1 MQETETILQRIRELS
16 IQASND
22 TNSADDRANLNAE
35 VQSLLTEIDRI
46 SSSTTWA
53 GQSLLDGTFTDK
65 SFQVGTDTMVAD
77 QLVTSI
83 AGTSVADLGLGGSTI
98 QSISDV
104 QSVTSSTFNS
114 ISVTDPTTIA
124 NSSNS
129 KPGINHFSAEPNGDG
144 FLLSWT
150 TVPYGGGSGGIYIQ
164 KTDSAGISVGSPIA
178 IDTEGEVNHTH
189 SVQLDNGNTA
199 FTYMKYSAGRYNT
212 KVLLLDSDLNI
223 LSNTTAN
230 SGEPTGDYHNGR
242 IENLG
247 NSKFIVKWDYNPNH
261 PQLDAR
267 GSKAQI
273 FNYDGTKNGSSFAV
287 SSDAATYSAPE
298 IAAFDDT
305 HLAALVVNR
314 TNGDRQVHLRV
325 YDLDDKSNLNSILI
339 SDGGDDDTI
348 GSYQVTKTPAGFAV
362 SWTEG
367 SADKGYVQFFDKT
380 GVATTSKIK
389 IGENIT
395 TISEIVTKAEA
406 DGSIVAEVFWGS
418 TDNGSAVT
426 NYSRLTDY
434 DANSLVSKESTISGY
449 NGVMIPGTAANGNYV
464 LFNNESYDD
473 PVRAFNV
480 DVTIDHSLA
489 TTSSLVTTTTI
500 GSTSID
506 EATPPKRINIT
517 DEAFNEIIAL
527 DHGGFAVLSETNSS
541 SKTVFYDN
549 NGDILKS
556 VETEDTMGNGI
567 WLSDEG
573 LIVVNNMEHY
583 SHTGVLVKTELIAHE
598 TMSASEN
605 SSAISRG
612 TLRAQALTDNFY
624 LSFNNSGPAFTLMDM
639 GGENYDLAYPE
650 PYADLGFSAFAGS
663 TNAEDNNFLYPLGGD
678 KILVIS
684 TGTPGHTPL
693 PIGDTIAGGVYEINR
708 DANGQPSSF
717 SLLGS
722 PFSIDRGET
731 QDQNIDVQQIN
742 DDEFV
747 LVYSAKSDTVTSTET
762 QEGMNGQNVRAQL
775 INLDDGLVGNYL
787 RISSPTDTTGI
798 ENDETNPL
806 VTKLTNGDIGVI
818 WNGYGIYN
826 DNGSYSYETYF
837 QALRP
842 SSFNILLT
850 NNARS
855 AITLVDTALQS
866 LNSQRASL
874 GAISNRLD
882 HIVANNTN
890 AATNVSKS
898 LGRIQDADFAAEST
912 SLAKNQILQQASTA
926 MLAQANASKQN
937 ILELL
942 QS

>member
-1 MQETETILQRIRELS
+1 MLSIGTNTGAIMAQAAASSVTRDMETAMHRLSTGKRINAAADDAAGVAISSRLDSTVRGLNQSIRNALDAQALIDTAEGGMQETETILQRIRELS

-35 VQSLLTEIDRI
+35 AQSLLTEIDSI

-65 SFQVGTDTMVAD
+65 SFQVGGGTMAAD

-83 AGTSVADLGLGGSTI
+83 AGVNASGLGL
-98 QSISDV
+98 
-104 QSVTSSTFNS
+104 
-114 ISVTDPTTIA
+114 
-124 NSSNS
+124 
-129 KPGINHFSAEPNGDG
+129 DG
-144 FLLSWT
+144 T
-150 TVPYGGGSGGIYIQ
+150 
-164 KTDSAGISVGSPIA
+164 GIS
-178 IDTEGEVNHTH
+178 EV
-189 SVQLDNGNTA
+189 
-199 FTYMKYSAGRYNT
+199 
-212 KVLLLDSDLNI
+212 
-223 LSNTTAN
+223 
-230 SGEPTGDYHNGR
+230 
-242 IENLG
+242 
-247 NSKFIVKWDYNPNH
+247 
-261 PQLDAR
+261 
-267 GSKAQI
+267 
-273 FNYDGTKNGSSFAV
+273 
-287 SSDAATYSAPE
+287 
-298 IAAFDDT
+298 
-305 HLAALVVNR
+305 
-314 TNGDRQVHLRV
+314 
-325 YDLDDKSNLNSILI
+325 
-339 SDGGDDDTI
+339 
-348 GSYQVTKTPAGFAV
+348 
-362 SWTEG
+362 
-367 SADKGYVQFFDKT
+367 
-380 GVATTSKIK
+380 
-389 IGENIT
+389 
-395 TISEIVTKAEA
+395 
-406 DGSIVAEVFWGS
+406 
-418 TDNGSAVT
+418 
-426 NYSRLTDY
+426 
-434 DANSLVSKESTISGY
+434 
-449 NGVMIPGTAANGNYV
+449 
-464 LFNNESYDD
+464 
-473 PVRAFNV
+473 
-480 DVTIDHSLA
+480 SLA
-489 TTSSLVTTTTI
+489 
-500 GSTSID
+500 
-506 EATPPKRINIT
+506 KRINIS
-517 DEAFNEIIAL
+517 DEAFSEIVAL

-541 SKTVFYDN
+541 SKTVFYDG
-549 NGDILKS
+549 NGDVLNS
-556 VETEDTMGNGI
+556 VETADTMGNGL
-567 WLSDEG
+567 WVSDEG
-573 LIVVNNMEHY
+573 LIVVNNLEHY
-583 SHTGVLVKTELIAHE
+583 NHSGVLVKTEIIAHE
-598 TMSASEN
+598 AMSMAEN
-605 SSAISRG
+605 SSAMSIG
-612 TLRAQALTDNFY
+612 TLPSNALTDNFFLVHNVGSLAIMNMSGVSQSLPISIDHTAAG
-624 LSFNNSGPAFTLMDM
+624 LSNFSLDNDAEFNKRIQ
-639 GGENYDLAYPE
+639 
-650 PYADLGFSAFAGS
+650 
-663 TNAEDNNFLYPLGGD
+663 PLGDD
-678 KILVIS
+678 KFLLIQ
-684 TGTPGHTPL
+684 TGNEATTSS
-693 PIGDTIAGGVYEINR
+693 PIGDTILGQVFSIES
-708 DANGQPSSF
+708 DANGLVSS
-717 SLLGS
+717 LTELGN

-842 SSFNILLT
+842 QSFNILLT

>member
-1 MQETETILQRIRELS
+1 MLSIGTNKGAIMAQAAASSVTRDMETAMHRLSTGKRINAAADDAAGVAISSRLDSTVRGLNQSIRNALDAQALIDTAEGGMQETETILQRIRELS

-35 VQSLLTEIDRI
+35 AQSLLTEIDRI

-65 SFQVGTDTMVAD
+65 SFQVGGGTMAAD

-83 AGTSVADLGLGGSTI
+83 AGVNASGLGL
-98 QSISDV
+98 
-104 QSVTSSTFNS
+104 
-114 ISVTDPTTIA
+114 
-124 NSSNS
+124 
-129 KPGINHFSAEPNGDG
+129 DG
-144 FLLSWT
+144 T
-150 TVPYGGGSGGIYIQ
+150 
-164 KTDSAGISVGSPIA
+164 GIS
-178 IDTEGEVNHTH
+178 EV
-189 SVQLDNGNTA
+189 
-199 FTYMKYSAGRYNT
+199 
-212 KVLLLDSDLNI
+212 
-223 LSNTTAN
+223 
-230 SGEPTGDYHNGR
+230 
-242 IENLG
+242 
-247 NSKFIVKWDYNPNH
+247 
-261 PQLDAR
+261 
-267 GSKAQI
+267 
-273 FNYDGTKNGSSFAV
+273 
-287 SSDAATYSAPE
+287 
-298 IAAFDDT
+298 
-305 HLAALVVNR
+305 
-314 TNGDRQVHLRV
+314 
-325 YDLDDKSNLNSILI
+325 
-339 SDGGDDDTI
+339 
-348 GSYQVTKTPAGFAV
+348 
-362 SWTEG
+362 
-367 SADKGYVQFFDKT
+367 
-380 GVATTSKIK
+380 
-389 IGENIT
+389 
-395 TISEIVTKAEA
+395 
-406 DGSIVAEVFWGS
+406 
-418 TDNGSAVT
+418 
-426 NYSRLTDY
+426 
-434 DANSLVSKESTISGY
+434 
-449 NGVMIPGTAANGNYV
+449 
-464 LFNNESYDD
+464 
-473 PVRAFNV
+473 
-480 DVTIDHSLA
+480 SLA
-489 TTSSLVTTTTI
+489 
-500 GSTSID
+500 
-506 EATPPKRINIT
+506 KRINIS
-517 DEAFNEIIAL
+517 DEAFSEIVAL

-541 SKTVFYDN
+541 SKTVFYDG
-549 NGDILKS
+549 NGDVLNS
-556 VETEDTMGNGI
+556 VETADTMGNGL
-567 WLSDEG
+567 WVSDEG
-573 LIVVNNMEHY
+573 LIVVNNLEHY
-583 SHTGVLVKTELIAHE
+583 NHSGVLVKTEIIAHE
-598 TMSASEN
+598 AMSMAEN
-605 SSAISRG
+605 SSAMSIG
-612 TLRAQALTDNFY
+612 TLPSNALTDNFFLVHNVGSLAIMNMSGVSQSLPISIDHTAAG
-624 LSFNNSGPAFTLMDM
+624 LSNFSLDNDAEFNKLIQ
-639 GGENYDLAYPE
+639 
-650 PYADLGFSAFAGS
+650 
-663 TNAEDNNFLYPLGGD
+663 PLGDD
-678 KILVIS
+678 KFLLIQ
-684 TGTPGHTPL
+684 TGNEATTSS
-693 PIGDTIAGGVYEINR
+693 PIGDTILGQVFSIES
-708 DANGQPSSF
+708 DANGLVSS
-717 SLLGS
+717 LTELGN

-842 SSFNILLT
+842 QSFNILLT

>member
-1 MQETETILQRIRELS
+1 VRGLNQSIRNALDAQALIDTAEGGMQETETILQRIRELS

-35 VQSLLTEIDRI
+35 AQSLLTEIDSI

-65 SFQVGTDTMVAD
+65 SFQVGGGTMAAD

-83 AGTSVADLGLGGSTI
+83 AGVNASGLGL
-98 QSISDV
+98 
-104 QSVTSSTFNS
+104 
-114 ISVTDPTTIA
+114 
-124 NSSNS
+124 
-129 KPGINHFSAEPNGDG
+129 DG
-144 FLLSWT
+144 T
-150 TVPYGGGSGGIYIQ
+150 
-164 KTDSAGISVGSPIA
+164 GIS
-178 IDTEGEVNHTH
+178 EV
-189 SVQLDNGNTA
+189 
-199 FTYMKYSAGRYNT
+199 
-212 KVLLLDSDLNI
+212 
-223 LSNTTAN
+223 
-230 SGEPTGDYHNGR
+230 
-242 IENLG
+242 
-247 NSKFIVKWDYNPNH
+247 
-261 PQLDAR
+261 
-267 GSKAQI
+267 
-273 FNYDGTKNGSSFAV
+273 
-287 SSDAATYSAPE
+287 
-298 IAAFDDT
+298 
-305 HLAALVVNR
+305 
-314 TNGDRQVHLRV
+314 
-325 YDLDDKSNLNSILI
+325 
-339 SDGGDDDTI
+339 
-348 GSYQVTKTPAGFAV
+348 
-362 SWTEG
+362 
-367 SADKGYVQFFDKT
+367 
-380 GVATTSKIK
+380 
-389 IGENIT
+389 
-395 TISEIVTKAEA
+395 
-406 DGSIVAEVFWGS
+406 
-418 TDNGSAVT
+418 
-426 NYSRLTDY
+426 
-434 DANSLVSKESTISGY
+434 
-449 NGVMIPGTAANGNYV
+449 
-464 LFNNESYDD
+464 
-473 PVRAFNV
+473 
-480 DVTIDHSLA
+480 SLA
-489 TTSSLVTTTTI
+489 
-500 GSTSID
+500 
-506 EATPPKRINIT
+506 KRINIS
-517 DEAFNEIIAL
+517 DEAFSEIVAL

-541 SKTVFYDN
+541 SKTVFYDG
-549 NGDILKS
+549 NGDVLNS
-556 VETEDTMGNGI
+556 VETADTMGNGL
-567 WLSDEG
+567 WVSDEG
-573 LIVVNNMEHY
+573 LIVVNNLEHY
-583 SHTGVLVKTELIAHE
+583 NHSGVLVKTEIIAHE
-598 TMSASEN
+598 AMSMAEN
-605 SSAISRG
+605 SSAMSIG
-612 TLRAQALTDNFY
+612 TLPSNALTDNFFLVHNVGSLAIMNMSGVSQSLPISIDHTAAG
-624 LSFNNSGPAFTLMDM
+624 LSNFSLDNDAEFNKLIQ
-639 GGENYDLAYPE
+639 
-650 PYADLGFSAFAGS
+650 
-663 TNAEDNNFLYPLGGD
+663 PLGDD
-678 KILVIS
+678 KFLLIQ
-684 TGTPGHTPL
+684 TGNEATTSS
-693 PIGDTIAGGVYEINR
+693 PIGDTILGQVFSIES
-708 DANGQPSSF
+708 DANGLVSS
-717 SLLGS
+717 LTELGN

-942 QS
+942 QG